1 MFKIC
6 TAETVWCFGNPPLHP
21 TSQEEEPDTPARCPK
36 TAARSL
42 ANGTRVEASRNEA
55 KKRIWLWQRLWT
67 NWAVATTRLLTFH
80 EYQIIMIYH
89 GWIWMFNS
97 QVNRDP
103 YNGSF
108 WSLQFQFN
116 CVTVVFH
123 LYRTKSPRCTDP
135 WEDSCLMKSW
145 LLGWVMSLHS
155 PQNWKVTL
163 FQETSPWSPNNNRT
177 SPLQSRISW
186 SKGHLRLF
194 GRVSFTQIQPHNS
207 ALWPVSINHPKHH
220 SQTFNMF
227 QLFN

>member
-1 MFKIC
+1 MHHGNCLMFWGSSSPSHLSGRRATHASPVPK
-6 TAETVWCFGNPPLHP
+6 NR
-21 TSQEEEPDTPARCPK
+21 SQVPCPRDPCWSLTK
-36 TAARSL
+36 RSKSL
-42 ANGTRVEASRNEA
+42 C
-55 KKRIWLWQRLWT
+55 T
-67 NWAVATTRLLTFH
+67 NWAVATTKLLIKLPWFTMVGSGCL
-80 EYQIIMIYH
+80 I
-89 GWIWMFNS
+89 
-97 QVNRDP
+97 VNRDP

-108 WSLQFQFN
+108 WPLQFQFN

-135 WEDSCLMKSW
+135 WEDSCSMKSW

-163 FQETSPWSPNNNRT
+163 FQETSSWSPNNNRT

-207 ALWPVSINHPKHH
+207 ALWPVSIN
-220 SQTFNMF
+220 STNG
-227 QLFN
+227 